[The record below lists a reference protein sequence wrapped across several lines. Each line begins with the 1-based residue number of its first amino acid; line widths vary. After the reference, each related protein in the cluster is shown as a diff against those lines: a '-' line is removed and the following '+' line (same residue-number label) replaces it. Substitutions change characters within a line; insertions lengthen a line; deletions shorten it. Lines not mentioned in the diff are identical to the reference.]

1 MSNSSSNTLVATP
14 LDDLYEFVVPASPT
28 QAVAPRSQ
36 QPVIVYNTDSK
47 GGRTKQS
54 KNQKTIETKTANASE
69 IKKRPGPTPGQAL
82 EKQKRDAKRQE
93 NIYSRPYNKTGRQ
106 RMTRSDVKDRNNHP
120 PPYIADLRTQLT
132 HLEARTKTM
141 QEEKTEI
148 LTMMTDLMSK
158 LESLNSELDGA
169 NRRRGQLLKGDKYIF
184 PILKDDKAELSDKE
198 HLRIANALATG
209 HQEITGHDFS
219 TLAPS
224 EGHLNDVI
232 INGYFDLL
240 STQYPDKGFALDSHF
255 YNSVQARSDKLDN
268 WLKNHRG
275 EKQIYIPVNDKHH
288 WFLIVVSV
296 SRATIECYD
305 SLANVGI
312 SQEATWQIT
321 EFFTNTK
328 LGLNGKMWTSQ
339 HMDCRQQNNNYDC
352 GPRML
357 WMAKKLWLDSNQS
370 DDPDVSAIRWQI
382 VSELYDIKFT
392 LEPGPAGLNLA
403 SNSLLKEVQR
413 RTSREH
419 VDRDCPGPEP
429 WR

>member
-14 LDDLYEFVVPASPT
+14 LDDVYEFVVPASPT
-28 QAVAPRSQ
+28 QAVTPRSQ
-36 QPVIVYNTDSK
+36 QPVIVYNTDPK

-54 KNQKTIETKTANASE
+54 KNKKTTETRTANASE
-69 IKKRPGPTPGQAL
+69 TKKRPGPTPGQAL
-82 EKQKRDAKRQE
+82 KKQKRDVEQQE
-93 NIYSRPYNKTGRQ
+93 NIYSRPYNTTGRQ

-120 PPYIADLRTQLT
+120 PPYIADLRAQLT

-141 QEEKTEI
+141 QEKTEI
-148 LTMMTDLMSK
+148 LTMMADLTSK

-184 PILKDDKAELSDKE
+184 SVLKDDKAELSDEE
-198 HLRIANALATG
+198 HLRIADALAAGTSDDQPLAQTE

-240 STQYPDKGFALDSHF
+240 FTQHPDKGFALDSHF

-275 EKQIYIPVNDKHH
+275 ENQIYIPVNDKHH

-305 SLANVGI
+305 SLADVGI
-312 SQEATWQIT
+312 SQEATRRIK

-328 LGLNGKMWTSQ
+328 LGLNGKM
-339 HMDCRQQNNNYDC
+339 
-352 GPRML
+352 
-357 WMAKKLWLDSNQS
+357 
-370 DDPDVSAIRWQI
+370 
-382 VSELYDIKFT
+382 
-392 LEPGPAGLNLA
+392 
-403 SNSLLKEVQR
+403 
-413 RTSREH
+413 
-419 VDRDCPGPEP
+419 
-429 WR
+429 